1 MERAYNTA
9 DTEII
14 KRDDQQIIDNPKL
27 QIYFGK
33 DETQLTKEELIR
45 RKKKRLSDTRFK
57 MRLDNILNSMKNL

>member
-33 DETQLTKEELIR
+33 DETQLTKEELMR

>member
-14 KRDDQQIIDNPKL
+14 KRDDQQIINNPKL

-33 DETQLTKEELIR
+33 EETQLTKEELMR

-57 MRLDNILNSMKNL
+57 MRLDNIINSMKNL